1 MNLFLIRHAQP
12 VQNGE
17 SDPSLSRFGQS
28 QAVKLG
34 NMFVRIG
41 ITLDTMSILTSDL
54 KRAER
59 TGNIIAKS
67 LRLAQS
73 PPSTVMRRIRQFPES
88 NNVNTLLGHLRAV
101 AAEEHSTHMF
111 VVWHFPM
118 IGAAFNL
125 LVGSD
130 LLTWPNSYGA
140 TAHITCSESLDEGS
154 GTFRWFILP
163 ELLP

>member
-1 MNLFLIRHAQP
+1 MNLYLIRHAQP
-12 VQNGE
+12 AQNADGN
-17 SDPSLSRFGQS
+17 PSLSRAGQS

-34 NMFVRIG
+34 KMFVRLG
-41 ITLDTMSILTSDL
+41 ITPDTTSIMTSDQ

-73 PPSTVMRRIRQFPES
+73 PSPTVVRPIRQFTYPS
-88 NNVNTLLGHLRAV
+88 DISTLLNNLLTV
-101 AAEEHSTHMF
+101 VTEEAPTNMF
-111 VVWHFPM
+111 VVWHFPI
-118 IGAAFNL
+118 IGDVFNQL
-125 LVGSD
+125 AGANLA
-130 LLTWPNSYGA
+130 WPEDYGA
-140 TAHITCSESLDEGS
+140 TAHITCDESLENGA

>member
-1 MNLFLIRHAQP
+1 MNLFLMRHAQP
-12 VQNGE
+12 VQNGD
-17 SDPSLSRFGQS
+17 SDPSLSSAGQS

-34 NMFVRIG
+34 KMFVRLG
-41 ITLDTMSILTSDL
+41 ITLDTTSILTSNL

-73 PPSTVMRRIRQFPES
+73 PPPTVVRPIRQFPPS
-88 NNVNTLLGHLRAV
+88 DVGTLLANIRAV
-101 AAEEHSTHMF
+101 AAEESPTHMF
-111 VVWHFPM
+111 VVWHFPI

-130 LLTWPNSYGA
+130 LLSWPGVYGA
-140 TAHITCSESLDEGS
+140 TAHITCNESLEDGS